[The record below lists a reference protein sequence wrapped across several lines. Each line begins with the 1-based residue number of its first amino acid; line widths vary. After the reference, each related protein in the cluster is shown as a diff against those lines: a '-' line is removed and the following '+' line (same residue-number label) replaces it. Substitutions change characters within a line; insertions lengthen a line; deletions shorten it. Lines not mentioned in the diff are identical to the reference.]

1 MLNHQ
6 LVIGLRFT
14 NAKLPKLSGFNLHFD
29 QYWRDTTHRCP
40 GYYAPLAD
48 LSSPERQGFVM
59 SGCHKDMTKSES
71 NDWNWSSYRFF
82 LQPFHEYVSRWSF
95 SPTCQQSLHLGTA
108 QNGYSMSSQLL
119 LKPLYTVDMA
129 IIKQLLSSKVFWEK
143 IGASLS
149 FRSGFCVFFH
159 GGSFSWWEMA
169 LCRCTGSTCLDVLTV
184 APRSQTKNA
193 CKGDPFFEGSVEEKQ
208 SMLDHGLQLLKQW
221 KKQCFWCIYLHTF
234 ISAWPVTTS

>member
-71 NDWNWSSYRFF
+71 ND
-82 LQPFHEYVSRWSF
+82 
-95 SPTCQQSLHLGTA
+95 
-108 QNGYSMSSQLL
+108 
-119 LKPLYTVDMA
+119 
-129 IIKQLLSSKVFWEK
+129 
-143 IGASLS
+143 
-149 FRSGFCVFFH
+149 
-159 GGSFSWWEMA
+159 
-169 LCRCTGSTCLDVLTV
+169 
-184 APRSQTKNA
+184 
-193 CKGDPFFEGSVEEKQ
+193 
-208 SMLDHGLQLLKQW
+208 
-221 KKQCFWCIYLHTF
+221 
-234 ISAWPVTTS
+234 